1 MGYQLN
7 IVFLNIVPYSNYQK
21 SCFVNYKRSMY
32 LNSKLQQKT
41 QQQQYMRS
49 NFLQRIQ
56 ILTVHVSFCSQ
67 WENRRYINRGRAY
80 EAAYV
85 SSLLAKILVWCFSF
99 SRSSGSKFIGLF
111 ENNYDKY
118 CIFFVWSFFV
128 LHKSMQLHPVRF
140 LFKIIFTQV

>member
-67 WENRRYINRGRAY
+67 WRNRRYINRGRAY

-85 SSLLAKILVWCFSF
+85 IIVAGKKIQFGVLAFLEVQEVNLQGSL
-99 SRSSGSKFIGLF
+99 
-111 ENNYDKY
+111 
-118 CIFFVWSFFV
+118 
-128 LHKSMQLHPVRF
+128 
-140 LFKIIFTQV
+140 KIIMINIVYFLCGVSLFCIKVRNFTL